1 MQFQQVVDRRRM
13 VRNYTDEM
21 VPMAG
26 SGGMNAIF
34 GLLAIAFFG
43 VLGIPALVWRV
54 ATGRPVTVVDHQGIA
69 VDDVRLGWGEIL
81 GVRVFD
87 APTRIV
93 LLDTTAEAEARLADQ
108 RSSWQRGLGHVNTQ
122 LTGHSSFALPTDQ
135 GVAPEAFADW
145 LAWLHAQRT
154 RGQPPG
160 QSSP

>member
-69 VDDVRLGWGEIL
+69 VDDVRLAG
-81 GVRVFD
+81 
-87 APTRIV
+87 A
-93 LLDTTAEAEARLADQ
+93 
-108 RSSWQRGLGHVNTQ
+108 RSSACGCSTHPPGSCCLTPQQRRGWRTNDRRGSAGLGT
-122 LTGHSSFALPTDQ
+122 
-135 GVAPEAFADW
+135 
-145 LAWLHAQRT
+145 
-154 RGQPPG
+154 
-160 QSSP
+160 